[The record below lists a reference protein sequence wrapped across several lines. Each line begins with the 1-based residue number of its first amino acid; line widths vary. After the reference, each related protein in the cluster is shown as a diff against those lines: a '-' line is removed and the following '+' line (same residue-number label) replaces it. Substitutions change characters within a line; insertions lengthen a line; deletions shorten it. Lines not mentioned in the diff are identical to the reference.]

1 MERITLNDMGALT
14 INWVEENYTKRE
26 VMIPM
31 RDGNSLYTAIYE
43 PKDHGTG
50 SAAGSSDQP
59 SSALLP
65 PILLLRTPFPLKPY
79 GEGRMASNLRESL
92 ANYAREGYVIVQQNV
107 RGTYL
112 SEGNFVNVPPLREQG
127 TGMLIETSEMTDTY
141 DTVDWLLENTRNN
154 GKVGVK
160 GMSYPGF
167 YATCASLCGHPA
179 IKAVSPQAPVT
190 DWFMGDDIHHNGALM
205 LSDTYHFGR
214 FFFRK
219 RPHPTS
225 RILPTI
231 QENHKDVYKF
241 FLKKGAISKVLGPLA
256 ARREFFKDIVT
267 HPNYDS
273 FWQDRN
279 ASLALE
285 ESRDRYPAML
295 VVGGTFDAEDG
306 YGPLQCFNKIC
317 ERENAYLVLGPWSH
331 GAWNHFDYD
340 HLADSALGSGLSEYY
355 LDTIEYPFFAYYL
368 EGKTEDAAQLL
379 APFDKVR
386 IFPSEA
392 ISFENKPKRSR
403 WKNPITET
411 LSIASDSWP
420 LQATHPL
427 RLYLTDGRKLS
438 RRAQQPDGTLAADV
452 NNTAPLTYTSNPLRP
467 VPAVEPSPYI
477 SKHYMAADQR
487 FASRRKDVLTFR
499 GPKEKGT
506 MVICGPVRVSLNV
519 KLSSTDADMVVKLID
534 VRPDGYQML
543 VRGDIMPMRFRKSFE
558 KPQAVK
564 AGEPTLVQFTMN
576 DVYHVIKPGHKLMVQ
591 VQSSWYPLFAMNP
604 QKYVKNPYLAETKDY
619 TSCQVT
625 LLPGESYIELQVL

>member
-1 MERITLNDMGALT
+1 MGALT
-14 INWVEENYTKRE
+14 INWVEENYSKRE

-231 QENHKDVYKF
+231 QEYHKDVYKF

-279 ASLALE
+279 ASVALE

-438 RRAQQPDGTLAADV
+438 RRAQQPDGTVAADV

-619 TSCQVT
+619 TPCKVT

>member
-1 MERITLNDMGALT
+1 MGALT

-279 ASLALE
+279 ASVALE

-306 YGPLQCFNKIC
+306 YGPIQCFNKIC
-317 ERENAYLVLGPWSH
+317 DRENAYLVLGPWSH

-452 NNTAPLTYTSNPLRP
+452 KNTAPLTYTSNPLRP

-604 QKYVKNPYLAETKDY
+604 QKFMKNPYLAETKDY
-619 TSCQVT
+619 TPCKVT